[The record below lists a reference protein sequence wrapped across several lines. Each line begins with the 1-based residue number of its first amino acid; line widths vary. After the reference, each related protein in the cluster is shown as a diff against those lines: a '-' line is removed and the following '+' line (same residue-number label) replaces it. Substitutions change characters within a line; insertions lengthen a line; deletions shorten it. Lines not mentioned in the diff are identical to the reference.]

1 MRRLRVRSMVAIAVL
16 AFASFSSFA
25 QAQATG
31 RVRGRVTESGTGAPL
46 SDVQVLVVGT
56 NRGGVTG
63 GDGRY
68 IIDNVPA
75 GTQEIRVR
83 KIGFATASVTVNVA
97 TLAEATADFALRSAP
112 AQLSEV
118 VVTGTPLGQEKRSLG
133 NAVSTLDVADLTE
146 KSAIQNVTEV
156 LQSKT
161 PGVQILPG
169 SGVAGTAAEIRIRG
183 ASSLSG
189 YAPVVYIDGIR
200 YNIESLGNF
209 APTGSGLAGQAQ
221 SAQSTSGLNLLSPEV
236 IESIEV
242 LKGPAAAT
250 LYGADAAG
258 GVIQIITKKGSRG
271 QQKLRWNA
279 KIDRGQTEWALDTP
293 VNYTTCDAAKQTPA
307 QAAIWPGCVGVP
319 VNTVLTDEPMRRDP
333 DALRTG
339 DLTRLSLSMR
349 GGGDIF
355 SFFVNGLQDDEK
367 GVYLNN
373 YNLRRGLQA
382 NFNVSPTQKFDFNVS
397 MGYTNTRFRLPYQ
410 DESANALLLSAARG
424 KPGRAAVNGEGWA
437 TVNPTQSNR
446 YNNFT
451 NAERMTVGGTFQFRP
466 LSWFR
471 NRFTAG
477 LDYTSTLAQLQAEPG
492 SIETTEGFT
501 AQRTPRTHIYTLDYA
516 GSIIR
521 PIGSTLES
529 TTSFGSQVIARKDE
543 NLGATGTGLGAPDVT
558 LIGSAAVTSG
568 FNSFSENNSV
578 GYYAQQQFAWNNRL
592 FITGAIRADDHSSFG
607 ANFDWIT
614 YPKASLSWV
623 ISEEPWMANFANR
636 FATDELRFRTAWG
649 RAGRAPSPYSATQ
662 TYGVDKVT
670 LGNRTGSALRTGAF
684 GNPNLEPETGE
695 EIEIGFDAG
704 FMQRRLGIEFTYYN
718 KSVTG
723 MLLSVPLAGSLG
735 FPGSLLINTGEVKNS
750 GIEMGL
756 TFNPLR
762 RTNFTWESRLNL
774 STNKNELLSIGELK
788 SPPGILGQAYGAVQ
802 RHRVPDPDGRTYP
815 LGGYWAA
822 LPVRDASGNYVMRTA
837 TAIQFD
843 TVSYIGPSA
852 PTREI
857 GFSNTLTILRNFR
870 VYALFDYKGGHYLY
884 NYKEF
889 NRCAFN
895 DNCAR
900 LNEPVFRASTDPADV
915 ALKAAYRQASALYIE
930 KADFIK
936 LRDLSFGWTVPT
948 RLVSGIGASNAT
960 LTLAGHNLGLWTDYT
975 GLDPEVNSYG
985 GRNFARADI
994 YASPMFRRW
1003 TLTLNLGY

>member
-1 MRRLRVRSMVAIAVL
+1 MNCLPVRSLMMAALISL
-16 AFASFSSFA
+16 LGFATSVDA
-25 QAQATG
+25 QAGG
-31 RVRGRVTESGTGAPL
+31 RVRGRVTEGGTGAPV
-46 SDVQVLVVGT
+46 SDAQVMVVGT
-56 NRGGVTG
+56 DRGGVTG

-68 IIDNVPA
+68 VIDNLPA
-75 GTQEIRVR
+75 GAREIRVR
-83 KIGFATASVTVNVA
+83 KIGYASASATVNVA
-97 TLAEATADFALRSAP
+97 TLTEATANFTLVQAP
-112 AQLSEV
+112 SQLSEV

-133 NAVSTLDVADLTE
+133 NSVTTLDVADLTE
-146 KSAIQNVTEV
+146 KTTIQNITEV

-169 SGVAGTAAEIRIRG
+169 SGVAGTSAEIRIRG

-279 KIDRGQTEWALDTP
+279 KVDRGQTEWALDTP
-293 VNYTTCDAAKQTPA
+293 INFTTCDAAKQTTV
-307 QAAIWPGCVGVP
+307 QAAIWPGCQGVP
-319 VNTVLTDEPMRRDP
+319 VNTVLVDEPMKRDP

-355 SFFVNGLQDDEK
+355 SFFLNGLQDDEK

-382 NFNVSPTQKFDFNVS
+382 NFNVSPSQKFDFNVT

-424 KPGRAAVNGEGWA
+424 KPGRASVNGEGWA
-437 TVNPTQSNR
+437 TVNPQQSNR

-451 NAERMTVGGTFQFRP
+451 NAERMTIGSTFQFRP

-477 LDYTSTLAQLQAEPG
+477 LDYTSTLAQLQAEAG
-492 SIETTEGFT
+492 AVETVEGFT
-501 AQRTPRTHIYTLDYA
+501 AQRTPRTHIYTIDYA
-516 GSIIR
+516 GSIVR
-521 PIGSTLES
+521 PIGSVLES

-558 LIGSAAVTSG
+558 LIGSAAITSG

-578 GYYAQQQFAWNNRL
+578 GYYAQQQLAWNNRL
-592 FITGAIRADDHSSFG
+592 YVTAALRADDHSSFG
-607 ANFDWIT
+607 TNFDWIV

-623 ISEEPWMANFANR
+623 ISEEPWMANLANR
-636 FATDELRFRTAWG
+636 LRTDELRFRTAWG
-649 RAGRAPSPYSATQ
+649 RAGRAPSAYSATQ

-670 LGNRTGSALRTGAF
+670 LGNITGSALRTGAF

-704 FMQRRLGIEFTYYN
+704 FMQRRAGIEFTYYN
-718 KSVTG
+718 KNVSG

-735 FPGSLLINTGEVKNS
+735 FPGSLLVNTGEVQNS
-750 GIEMGL
+750 GMEMGL
-756 TFNPLR
+756 TFSPLR
-762 RTNFTWESRLNL
+762 GNRLAWESRLNL
-774 STNKNELLSIGELK
+774 STNKNELKSIGDLA
-788 SPPGILGQAYGAVQ
+788 SPPGIPGQAYGALQ

-815 LGGYWAA
+815 LGGYWGA
-822 LPVRDASGNYVMRTA
+822 LPLRDADGNYIMKGVA
-837 TAIQFD
+837 VQLD
-843 TVSYIGPSA
+843 TVTYIGPSA

-857 GFSNTLTILRNFR
+857 GFSNTFTILRNFR
-870 VYALFDYKGGHYLY
+870 IYALLDYKGGHYLY

-889 NRCAFN
+889 NRCAFQ

-900 LNEPVFRASTDPADV
+900 LNDPIFRASTAPADV
-915 ALKAAYRQASALYIE
+915 ALQAVYRQASATYVE
-930 KADFIK
+930 KADFLK

-948 RLVSGIGASNAT
+948 RLVSGIGASSAT
-960 LTLAGHNLGLWTDYT
+960 LTLAGHNLGLWTDYS

-985 GRNFARADI
+985 GRNFARADV

-1003 TLTLNLGY
+1003 SMTLNLGY